1 MTGGTFFFAPKNC
14 SIVDSWV
21 IKLFHIK
28 GREASINDSNSGSAS
43 ALKKQKTKTKTFY

>member
-1 MTGGTFFFAPKNC
+1 MTGGIFFFAPKKC

-28 GREASINDSNSGSAS
+28 GREASINNSNSGAS
-43 ALKKQKTKTKTFY
+43 A